1 MGVKI
6 EAPIPG
12 YSGTTQFGTTVAAFV
27 DGVATVAELAPG
39 VREYLERAGYVVT
52 DAKPEAKR
60 ATRTSKPATKQDTK
74 P

>member
-52 DAKPEAKR
+52 DEKR